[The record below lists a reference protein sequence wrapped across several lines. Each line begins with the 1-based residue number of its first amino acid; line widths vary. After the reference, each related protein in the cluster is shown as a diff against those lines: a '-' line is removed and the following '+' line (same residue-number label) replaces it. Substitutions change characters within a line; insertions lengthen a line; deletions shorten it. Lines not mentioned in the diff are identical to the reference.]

1 MQPTRILLAAVIACT
16 IAALLY
22 LSLDSGR
29 VTPEPAPRLFSLALG
44 GLAVIFAARAW
55 TESIGTE
62 RRWVPFFA
70 GLAAGVGGYALARL
84 VLV

>member
-1 MQPTRILLAAVIACT
+1 MRSLVAAVIASV

-55 TESIGTE
+55 TESMRPE
-62 RRWVPFFA
+62 RRWMSFFA
-70 GLAAGVGGYALARL
+70 GLAVGVGGYALARL
-84 VLV
+84 AFV

>member
-1 MQPTRILLAAVIACT
+1 MRPMRALLAAVIACT

-55 TESIGTE
+55 AGSMSAD

-84 VLV
+84 ALV